1 MKRGLRGRIILLGIT
16 SLIGL
21 YALLPTLGVEV
32 PWAQKITLG
41 LDLQGGM
48 HLVLE
53 VDLDKFLENFTE
65 RQLADVRR
73 ILEKEGLPLASIARV
88 GMDRARL
95 VLVKSADREK
105 ATKALRE
112 LSSLAV
118 TGGAAEEVLLGVPA
132 GQASEL
138 RRNAVKQ
145 AVEKIRNRVDQFGVA
160 EPHITTEG
168 DRRLIV
174 QLPGIREPQRAISL
188 IGQTA
193 LLELKL
199 VDDEGNLAEAVQDQ
213 RKIPEGDQ
221 LLYERR
227 EDAKGNVTRTPLLV
241 KKQPIV
247 TGNSLVNA
255 GARPRGDV
263 PGWQVDFQFDQE
275 GARIFGD
282 ATTKSVG
289 RRLAIVLD
297 DVVVSA
303 PVIQEPITRGQ
314 GRITGDF
321 TDKQA
326 ADLALVLRA
335 GALPAPVNIVANLT
349 VGASLGEDSIRQGI
363 RASILGAVLVVLLM
377 GVYYRWS
384 GVVADGALALNLLM
398 MLGALV
404 LLRATLTLPGIAG
417 IVLTIGMAVDT
428 NVLIFERIREEMRLG
443 KTVRAA
449 IEAGYQ
455 KAFVA
460 ILDAHVTTFITAA
473 ALYYFGSGPIKGFAV
488 TLSLGIL
495 INLFTAITGTRVVF
509 DWRTNR
515 RTLAGLS
522 I

>member
-1 MKRGLRGRIILLGIT
+1 MKRGLRERILLLAIT
-16 SLIGL
+16 TLVAL
-21 YALLPTLGVEV
+21 YCLLPTFGVQV

-53 VDLDKFLENFTE
+53 VDLDKFLENFTD
-65 RQLADVRR
+65 RQLADARR
-73 ILEKEGLPLASIARV
+73 ILEKEGIVLAAATRTGV
-88 GMDRARL
+88 DRGRL
-95 VLVKSADREK
+95 VLTKSADREK
-105 ATKALRE
+105 ATKALRD
-112 LSSLAV
+112 LSSLEV
-118 TGGAAEEVLLGVPA
+118 TGGSGEEILLGVPA
-132 GQASEL
+132 GQAAEL
-138 RRNAVKQ
+138 RRSAVKQ

-174 QLPGIREPQRAISL
+174 QLPGIREPQRAINL

-193 LLELKL
+193 LLEFKL
-199 VDDEGNLAEAVQDQ
+199 ADDEANLEEAVRDQ
-213 RKIPEGDQ
+213 GKIPEGDQ
-221 LLYERR
+221 LLYDRK
-227 EDAKGNVTRTPLLV
+227 EDARGNVTRTPLLV
-241 KKQPIV
+241 KRQPIV

-255 GARPRGDV
+255 SASPRGDV
-263 PGWQVDFQFDQE
+263 PGWQVNFQFDQE
-275 GARIFGD
+275 GARIFGE
-282 ATTKSVG
+282 ATTRNVG
-289 RRLAIVLD
+289 RRLAIILD
-297 DVVVSA
+297 DTVVSA

-335 GALPAPVNIVANLT
+335 GALPAPVNVVANLT

-363 RASILGAVLVVLLM
+363 RASVLGALLVVVLM

-384 GVVADGALALNLLM
+384 GALADAALIVNVFMTLGALALLK
-398 MLGALV
+398 
-404 LLRATLTLPGIAG
+404 ATLTLPGIAG
-417 IVLTIGMAVDT
+417 VVLSIGMAVDT
-428 NVLIFERIREEMRLG
+428 NVLVFERIREELRLG

-460 ILDAHVTTFITAA
+460 IIDAHVTTLITAA

-488 TLSLGIL
+488 TLSLGIV

-509 DWRTNR
+509 DWRTSR
-515 RTLAGLS
+515 RTLAHLS